1 MFKEKIEMEF
11 CYGEGIYKEGDF
23 QVKGI
28 ITLGEHKLFLKDE
41 EEELT
46 RTYIPLDKI
55 ERMKMTSSGLEI
67 YVCPSLTFR
76 YSAVIK
82 GNKAKL
88 KELARDIAMGCGLKK
103 RFLVNEWV
111 EG

>member
-1 MFKEKIEMEF
+1 MEF

-23 QVKGI
+23 QVKGT
-28 ITLGEHKLFLKDE
+28 ITLSEHKIFLKDE
-41 EEELT
+41 GGDLT

-55 ERMKMTSSGLEI
+55 ERMKITSSGLEI

-82 GNKAKL
+82 GNKSRL
-88 KELARDIAMGCGLKK
+88 KELARDIARGGGLKK